1 MREASFEVDVGAEQ
15 LRAFAELSGDWNP
28 LHTDVAYAAT
38 TSYGR
43 PVLHGAF
50 SAALVSRMAGM
61 HIPGEDCLLHG
72 MQLRFLQPMFPPV
85 RLVVRG
91 KLVSE
96 RSDIGKVSLTFSDA
110 DSGRRYVDASY
121 EFGRHSAG
129 RPVTAPPPAPSAAE
143 VNGGGRPVV
152 LVTGA
157 TGGIGQ
163 ALMQRLGPS
172 VLGVSRRSTD
182 GLLVAPDLECIA
194 EYLGE
199 RPVQAV
205 VHCAWPAP
213 DNTWLTKVEQLRGAV
228 EHHVAEPLRQMIR
241 LAQLVRDRGTPDALL
256 VLVGS
261 TWAQP
266 GRHNFRSPLY
276 TLAKSL
282 VPVLS
287 RILAVELGAA
297 GQRCVAVVFDVID
310 GGMNRSMSETARL
323 THADRTP
330 LGRLPTP
337 AEVAD
342 QLAWVIEN
350 RSFLLSGATL
360 TLAGGALP

>member
-1 MREASFEVDVGAEQ
+1 VTEASFEVTVGADHV
-15 LRAFAELSGDWNP
+15 RTFAELSGDWNP
-28 LHTDVAYAAT
+28 LHTDAAYAAT
-38 TSYGR
+38 TPYGG

-61 HIPGEDCLLHG
+61 HLPGTDCLLHG

-85 RLVVRG
+85 RLAVRG

-96 RSDIGKVSLTFSDA
+96 RSDIGKVSMTVSDA

-121 EFGRHSAG
+121 EFGRHTSG
-129 RPVTAPPPAPSAAE
+129 LPVVTTPPPGTAAAGE
-143 VNGGGRPVV
+143 PVV

-163 ALMQRLGPS
+163 ALVRRLGPPA
-172 VLGVSRRSTD
+172 LGVSRRSTD
-182 GLLVAPDLECIA
+182 GLLVVPDLECIA
-194 EYLGE
+194 ESIGE

-213 DNTWLTKVEQLRGAV
+213 DNTWLTKLDHPQGAV
-228 EHHVAEPLRQMIR
+228 EHHVAQPLRQMIR
-241 LAQLVRDRGTPDALL
+241 LAQLIRERGTPDALL

-266 GRHNFRSPLY
+266 GRHNFRTPLY

-282 VPVLS
+282 VPVLC
-287 RILAVELGAA
+287 RILAIELAA
-297 GQRCVAVVFDVID
+297 TGHRCVAVVFDVVD
-310 GGMNRSMSETARL
+310 GGMNKTMSATARL
-323 THADRTP
+323 AHEDRTP
-330 LGRLPTP
+330 TGRLPTP
-337 AEVAD
+337 ADVAD
-342 QLAWVIEN
+342 QLAWVIKN
-350 RSFLLSGATL
+350 RSFLLSGATV

>member
-1 MREASFEVDVGAEQ
+1 MTEASFEVNVGAEHV
-15 LRAFAELSGDWNP
+15 RTFAELSGDWNP
-28 LHTDVAYAAT
+28 LHTDAAYAAT
-38 TSYGR
+38 TPYGG
-43 PVLHGAF
+43 PLLHGAF

-61 HIPGEDCLLHG
+61 HIPGGDCLLHG

-85 RLVVRG
+85 HLVVRG

-96 RSDIGKVSLTFSDA
+96 RSDTGKVSLTVSDA
-110 DSGRRYVDASY
+110 ESGRRYVDASY
-121 EFGRHSAG
+121 EFGRHTSGQPAVAATSPRAAAAG
-129 RPVTAPPPAPSAAE
+129 E
-143 VNGGGRPVV
+143 PVV

-157 TGGIGQ
+157 TGGIGH
-163 ALMQRLGPS
+163 ALLQRLGPAA
-172 VLGVSRRSTD
+172 LGVSRRSTD
-182 GLLVAPDLECIA
+182 GLLVVPDLECIA
-194 EYLGE
+194 ESVGE

-213 DNTWLTKVEQLRGAV
+213 DNTWLTKLDHPQGAV
-228 EHHVAEPLRQMIR
+228 EHHVAQPLRQMIR
-241 LAQLVRDRGTPDALL
+241 LAQLIRERGTPDALL

-266 GRHNFRSPLY
+266 GRHNFRTPLY

-282 VPVLS
+282 VPVLC
-287 RILAVELGAA
+287 RILAVELGAS

-310 GGMNRSMSETARL
+310 GGMNRTMSATARL
-323 THADRTP
+323 THEDRTP
-330 LGRLPTP
+330 TGRLPTP